1 MILYNVGL
9 FSCCKYIYL
18 IYKMKKDNVKIDI
31 ILFIKHRLKS
41 HNSRI
46 YFK

>member
-31 ILFIKHRLKS
+31 ILFYKESIKIPQQQDL
-41 HNSRI
+41 
-46 YFK
+46 F